1 MPSRGVVLLAATF
14 WSLLLSSARCETSDR
29 DALDRRVLAGGGVDY
44 EVFDRTLQASKGSA
58 AGGSRASSR
67 TNSSSQLQQQQ
78 HAVTSPTNRVPAY
91 SPPDRNTFTPPLPQE
106 RYNPFADKPT
116 LRGSHSE
123 DRSTQTQ
130 LRRPAGGVVVRAKE
144 FIPVRPVD
152 VPTSAVDAK
161 KKTINTPS
169 LNKLRLPESAYS
181 EPASTTAANGGG
193 FKGLNDTYSIVVQ
206 QVQNLSSP
214 NVFRILFD
222 NENGKKM
229 DVGLGNDKPNLDA
242 DLKPSRTVKQ
252 EPARAAPSVQPTETT
267 SSSPPPQTYEPTSEE
282 TTEYEPSSFKEQQ
295 VTESRNDVD
304 VPESSRPEIVSMPDH
319 PEPRA
324 RYILGVFWDVHVY
337 LIAILFLI
345 LVFCS
350 AVSIVRIRAFKKLLT
365 CGYFVTV
372 HGLLIVIGCVRSA
385 YLLYDPYNVNGTL
398 SVQVSGLALNI
409 VFPLLLTVYSVLFL
423 FLLRTT
429 DVKTVF
435 YNLQKS
441 SLLAIFVSC
450 YMAFCVIV
458 LFYSDAH
465 ILSLV
470 SKCVYILLCVILGS
484 TYVCL
489 YRSMSN
495 ASLRKQGTVF
505 GASFH
510 EHRPTLAHSVRVT
523 LATSML
529 SLLMA
534 AVQLYGMVGVYE
546 MLGKD
551 QPNPWLWW
559 GYQFSVR
566 VIEIS
571 SCFLIFWASVQ
582 PLRYTS
588 EKEAQNQSGLTLF
601 PCRGTVSRSDPP
613 SDDIYPAIC
622 SANQAVHNYTLRTGK
637 HIYDDT
643 YSMGGPPL
651 ANHQLFAHTTERRS
665 LKQHDDDSRSMY
677 AYAERAA
684 IQPSPSM
691 LVAENGFVRFRSLA
705 DERNPEDQIYPIKI
719 HHHHRDNC
727 CT

>member
-1 MPSRGVVLLAATF
+1 MRPVMPQVLLAAMF
-14 WSLLLSSARCETSDR
+14 WLLVSDSNAQMF
-29 DALDRRVLAGGGVDY
+29 DHDMGVLDRRVLTDGVDY
-44 EVFDRTLQASKGSA
+44 EVFNKTLASKPGS
-58 AGGSRASSR
+58 GSRASR
-67 TNSSSQLQQQQ
+67 TNSSQQQQ
-78 HAVTSPTNRVPAY
+78 HVTSPTNRLIPAY
-91 SPPDRNTFTPPLPQE
+91 NPPDRNTFTPPLPPE
-106 RYNPFADKPT
+106 RFNPFADKPT
-116 LRGSHSE
+116 LRGSNSE
-123 DRSTQTQ
+123 KS
-130 LRRPAGGVVVRAKE
+130 LPPRRPEIVQPKFE
-144 FIPVRPVD
+144 KNFIPIRPVD
-152 VPTSAVDAK
+152 VPVADTK

-169 LNKLRLPESAYS
+169 LNKLRVPESTYS
-181 EPASTTAANGGG
+181 EPTSTTAANGG
-193 FKGLNDTYSIVVQ
+193 FKGLNDTYNIVAQ
-206 QVQNLSSP
+206 QIQNLSST

-222 NENGKKM
+222 DTGKKM
-229 DVGLGNDKPNLDA
+229 DGLLGNDKPNFDQ

-252 EPARAAPSVQPTETT
+252 EVPKQTQRTIQPVETT
-267 SSSPPPQTYEPTSEE
+267 SSSQVYEVLSKETQTQSSENEPTI
-282 TTEYEPSSFKEQQ
+282 FKEQQ
-295 VTESRNDVD
+295 ATESKSDIDDHNTYLDS
-304 VPESSRPEIVSMPDH
+304 PEYHPEIVTMPDH

-324 RYILGVFWDVHVY
+324 RYILGVLWDVHVY

-350 AVSIVRIRAFKKLLT
+350 VVSIVRIRAFKKLLT
-365 CGYFVTV
+365 CGYFVTI
-372 HGLLIVIGCVRSA
+372 HSLLIIIGCVRSA
-385 YLLYDPYNVNGTL
+385 YLLYDPYNVNQTL

-423 FLLRTT
+423 FLLRAT
-429 DVKTVF
+429 DVKTIF

-441 SLLAIFVSC
+441 SMLAIFICFYVS
-450 YMAFCVIV
+450 FCIIV
-458 LFYSDAH
+458 LCYSEAH
-465 ILSLV
+465 IILSLV
-470 SKCVYILLCVILGS
+470 SKCIYILLCVILGG

-495 ASLRKQGTVF
+495 ASLRKQGTIF

-534 AVQLYGMVGVYE
+534 SVQLYGMVGVYE

-571 SCFLIFWASVQ
+571 SCFLIFWASIQ

-665 LKQHDDDSRSMY
+665 LKRMDDDSRSMY

-719 HHHHRDNC
+719 HHHRDNC

>member
-1 MPSRGVVLLAATF
+1 MLPVMPQVLLAAML
-14 WSLLLSSARCETSDR
+14 WLLVSDSNAQMF
-29 DALDRRVLAGGGVDY
+29 DHDMGVLDRRVLTDGVDF
-44 EVFDRTLQASKGSA
+44 EVFNKTLASKPGSS
-58 AGGSRASSR
+58 SRASR
-67 TNSSSQLQQQQ
+67 TNSSQQQQ
-78 HAVTSPTNRVPAY
+78 HVTSPTNRLIPAY
-91 SPPDRNTFTPPLPQE
+91 NPPDRNTFTPPLPPE
-106 RYNPFADKPT
+106 RFNPFADKPT
-116 LRGSHSE
+116 LRGSNSE
-123 DRSTQTQ
+123 KS
-130 LRRPAGGVVVRAKE
+130 LPPRRPGIVQTKFDKD
-144 FIPVRPVD
+144 FIPIRPVD
-152 VPTSAVDAK
+152 VPVADTK

-169 LNKLRLPESAYS
+169 LNKLRLPESTYS
-181 EPASTTAANGGG
+181 EPTSTTVANG

-222 NENGKKM
+222 DTGKKM
-229 DVGLGNDKPNLDA
+229 DGLLGSDKPNFDQ

-252 EPARAAPSVQPTETT
+252 EIPKPTQQTVQHIETT
-267 SSSPPPQTYEPTSEE
+267 SSSQMYETTSEE
-282 TTEYEPSSFKEQQ
+282 TTEYEPTMFKEQQ
-295 VTESRNDVD
+295 VTESKNDVD
-304 VPESSRPEIVSMPDH
+304 IPESHPEIVSMPDH

-350 AVSIVRIRAFKKLLT
+350 MVSIARIRAFKKLLT
-365 CGYFVTV
+365 CGYFVTI
-372 HGLLIVIGCVRSA
+372 HGLLIIIGCVRSA

-398 SVQVSGLALNI
+398 SIQVSGLALNI

-423 FLLRTT
+423 FLLRAT

-441 SLLAIFVSC
+441 SLLAIFIC
-450 YMAFCVIV
+450 FYMAFCIIV
-458 LFYSDAH
+458 LFYSEAH

-470 SKCVYILLCVILGS
+470 SKCIYILLCVILGV

-489 YRSMSN
+489 YRSMTN
-495 ASLRKQGTVF
+495 ASLRKQGTIF

-534 AVQLYGMVGVYE
+534 SVQLYGMVGVYE

-571 SCFLIFWASVQ
+571 TCFLIFWASIQ

-665 LKQHDDDSRSMY
+665 LKRMDDDSRSMY

-719 HHHHRDNC
+719 HHHRDNC

>member
-1 MPSRGVVLLAATF
+1 MRPVMPQVLLVAIL
-14 WSLLLSSARCETSDR
+14 WLLVFDSNAQEFDH
-29 DALDRRVLAGGGVDY
+29 VMGVIGVDY
-44 EVFDRTLQASKGSA
+44 EVFNKTLASKPGSS
-58 AGGSRASSR
+58 SRSSR
-67 TNSSSQLQQQQ
+67 TNSSQQQL
-78 HAVTSPTNRVPAY
+78 HVTSPANRYIPVYY
-91 SPPDRNTFTPPLPQE
+91 SPPNRNTFNPPMPPE

-116 LRGSHSE
+116 LRGSNSE
-123 DRSTQTQ
+123 KS
-130 LRRPAGGVVVRAKE
+130 LPPRRPGIVQTPKFE
-144 FIPVRPVD
+144 KDFIPIRPVD
-152 VPTSAVDAK
+152 VPVADTK

-169 LNKLRLPESAYS
+169 LNKLRVPESTYS
-181 EPASTTAANGGG
+181 EPTSTTAANG
-193 FKGLNDTYSIVVQ
+193 FKGLNDTYNIVVQ

-222 NENGKKM
+222 DTGKKM
-229 DVGLGNDKPNLDA
+229 DGLLVNDKPNFDQ
-242 DLKPSRTVKQ
+242 DFKPSRTVKQ
-252 EPARAAPSVQPTETT
+252 EVPKPTQRTVQPIETTTTFHIYETTTEFFGREPSV
-267 SSSPPPQTYEPTSEE
+267 
-282 TTEYEPSSFKEQQ
+282 FKDQQ
-295 VTESRNDVD
+295 VTESKNDD
-304 VPESSRPEIVSMPDH
+304 DIPESHPDIISMPDH
-319 PEPRA
+319 LEPRA
-324 RYILGVFWDVHVY
+324 KYILGVFWDAHVY
-337 LIAILFLI
+337 LIATLFLI

-350 AVSIVRIRAFKKLLT
+350 VISIARIRAFKKLLT
-365 CGYFVTV
+365 CGYFVTIQ
-372 HGLLIVIGCVRSA
+372 GLLITIGCVRSA
-385 YLLYDPYNVNGTL
+385 YLLYDPYNVHRTL
-398 SVQVSGLALNI
+398 STQVNGLALNI

-423 FLLRTT
+423 FLLRAT

-441 SLLAIFVSC
+441 SLLAIFIC
-450 YMAFCVIV
+450 FYMAFCIIV
-458 LFYSDAH
+458 LFYYEAH

-470 SKCVYILLCVILGS
+470 SKCIYILLCVILGV
-484 TYVCL
+484 TYLCL

-495 ASLRKQGTVF
+495 ASLRKQGTIF

-534 AVQLYGMVGVYE
+534 SVQLYGMIGAYE

-571 SCFLIFWASVQ
+571 SCFLIFWASIQ

-665 LKQHDDDSRSMY
+665 LKRIDDDSRSMY

-705 DERNPEDQIYPIKI
+705 DERNPEDQMYPIKI
-719 HHHHRDNC
+719 HHHRDNC